1 MYRTGTLLHT
11 RERLKVFFKDNSFG
25 MKQQYTYYLIYILV
39 NIILKY
45 SLQRKRKWNV
55 ASVSRMHLQIGS
67 TVSLKPC
74 LNLWSFKWLKFNLR
88 HISNLIPLVSCIAK
102 TELSLGLRKLRSISL
117 NLFTVSA
124 HHFSIEHEWKD
135 ELKALFLPER
145 VLITWFDLL
154 TSFGTLHHY
163 ID

>member
-39 NIILKY
+39 NLILKY

-74 LNLWSFKWLKFNLR
+74 LNL
-88 HISNLIPLVSCIAK
+88 
-102 TELSLGLRKLRSISL
+102 
-117 NLFTVSA
+117 
-124 HHFSIEHEWKD
+124 
-135 ELKALFLPER
+135 
-145 VLITWFDLL
+145 
-154 TSFGTLHHY
+154 
-163 ID
+163 

>member
-1 MYRTGTLLHT
+1 MYRTDTLLHT

-74 LNLWSFKWLKFNLR
+74 LNL
-88 HISNLIPLVSCIAK
+88 
-102 TELSLGLRKLRSISL
+102 
-117 NLFTVSA
+117 
-124 HHFSIEHEWKD
+124 
-135 ELKALFLPER
+135 
-145 VLITWFDLL
+145 
-154 TSFGTLHHY
+154 
-163 ID
+163 

>member
-1 MYRTGTLLHT
+1 MYRTVTLLHT
-11 RERLKVFFKDNSFG
+11 RESLKVFFKDNSFG

-74 LNLWSFKWLKFNLR
+74 LNL
-88 HISNLIPLVSCIAK
+88 
-102 TELSLGLRKLRSISL
+102 
-117 NLFTVSA
+117 
-124 HHFSIEHEWKD
+124 
-135 ELKALFLPER
+135 
-145 VLITWFDLL
+145 
-154 TSFGTLHHY
+154 
-163 ID
+163 